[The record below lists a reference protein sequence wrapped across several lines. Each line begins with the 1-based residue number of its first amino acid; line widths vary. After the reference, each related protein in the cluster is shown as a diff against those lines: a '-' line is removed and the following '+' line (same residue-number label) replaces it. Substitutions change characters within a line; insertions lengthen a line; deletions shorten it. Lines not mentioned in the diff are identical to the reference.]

1 MNGGIFYG
9 AEQRRQCRQIQ
20 ISFAF
25 AKEKERASA
34 IMHDFCFTIPYGL
47 AVIIGGVVGYVRK
60 GSVNSLA
67 GGLGTGLLLLL
78 AGQMSLKAFEKRRN
92 SYFAIFLQT
101 VCSSV
106 LTWVMGQRYLM
117 TSKIMPA
124 GIVTVIS
131 AVMTLFYLYKIT
143 KGGNHIGPKKE

>member
-1 MNGGIFYG
+1 M
-9 AEQRRQCRQIQ
+9 
-20 ISFAF
+20 
-25 AKEKERASA
+25 
-34 IMHDFCFTIPYGL
+34 
-47 AVIIGGVVGYVRK
+47 VGYVRK

-131 AVMTLFYLYKIT
+131 AVMTLFYLYKIS